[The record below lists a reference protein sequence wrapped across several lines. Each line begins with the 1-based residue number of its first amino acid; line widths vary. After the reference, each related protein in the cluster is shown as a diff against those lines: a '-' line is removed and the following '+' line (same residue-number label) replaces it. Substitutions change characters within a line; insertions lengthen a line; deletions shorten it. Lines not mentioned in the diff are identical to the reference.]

1 MKENVYICMNKREN
15 GVVLLSCLVFLLILL
30 GIIRFTM
37 TSSRLEERK
46 AGADFEML
54 TARQSADTALRAA
67 ERFILEQGRQLCLQD
82 KGITL
87 APGKT
92 KDAYCDEQNKAE
104 WANTF
109 WSKEDT
115 ETKKALEEAFTAV
128 GKRELLNNGI
138 YTQQYILANKYNEK
152 CRPFWV
158 CVDWS
163 ENANQVKVTSK
174 QLDSSANATLPS
186 IECKDCSTTSGL
198 KPHYIIERFLAKEI
212 NAMEFPDL
220 AAGTQLK
227 SGDVVVF
234 RITAVGFGNGNGN
247 NDSEKVKTTNA
258 VMQAI
263 YLLNG

>member
-1 MKENVYICMNKREN
+1 MKENLYKSKRER

-30 GIIRFTM
+30 GIIRFAITN
-37 TSSRLEERK
+37 SRLEERK

-67 ERFILEQGRQLCLQD
+67 ERFILEQGRQLCLKD
-82 KGITL
+82 DSITP

-92 KDAYCDEQNKAE
+92 KEKYCAEQDKAE

-109 WSKEDT
+109 WSKENN
-115 ETKKALEEAFTAV
+115 ALDDAFEKV
-128 GKRELLNNGI
+128 GRSGILNKGI
-138 YTQQYILANKYNEK
+138 YTQQYIISHEYDKK
-152 CRPFWV
+152 CRPFWI

-163 ENANQVKVTSK
+163 INSNQVKVAGK
-174 QLDSSANATLPS
+174 QLNSTANAILSS
-186 IECKDCSTTSGL
+186 IECEECSTTSGL
-198 KPHYIIERFLAKEI
+198 KPRYIIERFLAKEI
-212 NAMEFPDL
+212 NAMEFPDI

-234 RITAVGFGNGNGN
+234 RITAVGFGNGSGGN
-247 NDSEKVKTTNA
+247 KVKTTNA

>member
-1 MKENVYICMNKREN
+1 MKKNIYAGKQEK

-46 AGADFEML
+46 AGADLEML

-67 ERFILEQGRQLCLQD
+67 ERFILEQGRKLCLED
-82 KGITL
+82 GSITL
-87 APGKT
+87 TPGKT
-92 KDAYCDEQNKAE
+92 KEKYCDEQNQAE

-109 WSKEDT
+109 WSKE
-115 ETKKALEEAFTAV
+115 KKALEDAFDKV
-128 GKRELLNNGI
+128 GKKEILNNGV
-138 YTQQYILANKYNEK
+138 YTQQYVLSEEYDKT
-152 CRPFWV
+152 CRPFWI

-163 ENANQVKVTSK
+163 INSNQVKVAGK
-174 QLDSSANATLPS
+174 QMNSTANAILPS
-186 IECKDCSTTSGL
+186 IECKECSTTSGL
-198 KPHYIIERFLAKEI
+198 KPRYIIERFLAKEI
-212 NAMEFPDL
+212 NAMEFPDI
-220 AAGTQLK
+220 ASGTQLK

-234 RITAVGFGNGNGN
+234 RITAVGFGNGSGGSN
-247 NDSEKVKTTNA
+247 VKTTNA

>member
-1 MKENVYICMNKREN
+1 MKKNIYVGKQEK

-46 AGADFEML
+46 AGADLEML

-67 ERFILEQGRQLCLQD
+67 ERFILEQGRQLCLKD
-82 KGITL
+82 NSITL
-87 APGKT
+87 PPGKT
-92 KDAYCDEQNKAE
+92 QGKYCDEQNKVE

-109 WSKEDT
+109 WSKENSSLDD
-115 ETKKALEEAFTAV
+115 AFTKV
-128 GKRELLNNGI
+128 GAKNLLNKGI
-138 YTQQYILANKYNEK
+138 YTQQYVIAQNFNTR
-152 CRPFWV
+152 CRPFWI
-158 CVDWS
+158 CIDWS
-163 ENANQVKVTSK
+163 ENANQVKVTGK
-174 QLDSSANATLPS
+174 QLDSAVNVALPS
-186 IECKDCSTTSGL
+186 IECKECSTISGL
-198 KPHYIIERFLAKEI
+198 KPRYIIERFLAKEI
-212 NAMEFPDL
+212 NAMDFPDL

-234 RITAVGFGNGNGN
+234 RITAIGFGNGGGSN
-247 NDSEKVKTTNA
+247 NVKTTNA